1 MKKKKKNISIQ
12 IINLIKLNFIF
23 YNRLKLN
30 IIFYKRN
37 KILYKKFKNL
47 F

>member
-1 MKKKKKNISIQ
+1 MTEKKIISTQFITL
-12 IINLIKLNFIF
+12 IIFNYLLT
-23 YNRLKLN
+23 LN

-37 KILYKKFKNL
+37 KILYKKFKIC